1 MRIKW
6 IFYIILML
14 LAASVVTILQL
25 PPESDPELFYIGLGT
40 TVLAIILL
48 VVFYASV
55 MKPIRSITN
64 GSDLLRAQ
72 DFSSRL
78 AHVNQHEAD
87 KIVDMFNAMMTALK
101 EERVALQEQ
110 NHFLD
115 LLIAVSPMGIM
126 ILDDRDKIVTANNT
140 AASFLGFRD
149 AGDVCGMPLG
159 SIDSQLGHALAA
171 IAQGDNITIRLNDS
185 MIYRCSRLQFMDKG
199 FAHPFILIEKLT
211 DDIMLAEKKSYE
223 KVIRVISHEVNNSM
237 AGVKSLLSVAAQIVR
252 DNAGADADVAGI
264 MNICEERCTALSRF
278 ITSYADVVKIPD
290 VNISE
295 ADLNELVTKW
305 RVMLESLC
313 AGRNIRFE
321 LDLCPGSLPVMIDPV
336 LFEQVLINIVK
347 NSAESIADNDGRIRI
362 ETSRQPATITIVDNG
377 AGISDEAADKL
388 FSPFFSTKPNG
399 HGIGLLFIS
408 EVLHKHKCRFALS
421 TDPDSLTRFRISF

>member
-140 AASFLGFRD
+140 AASFL
-149 AGDVCGMPLG
+149 
-159 SIDSQLGHALAA
+159 S
-171 IAQGDNITIRLNDS
+171 
-185 MIYRCSRLQFMDKG
+185 
-199 FAHPFILIEKLT
+199 LI
-211 DDIMLAEKKSYE
+211 
-223 KVIRVISHEVNNSM
+223 H
-237 AGVKSLLSVAAQIVR
+237 
-252 DNAGADADVAGI
+252 
-264 MNICEERCTALSRF
+264 
-278 ITSYADVVKIPD
+278 
-290 VNISE
+290 ISE
-295 ADLNELVTKW
+295 
-305 RVMLESLC
+305 
-313 AGRNIRFE
+313 
-321 LDLCPGSLPVMIDPV
+321 P
-336 LFEQVLINIVK
+336 
-347 NSAESIADNDGRIRI
+347 
-362 ETSRQPATITIVDNG
+362 
-377 AGISDEAADKL
+377 
-388 FSPFFSTKPNG
+388 
-399 HGIGLLFIS
+399 
-408 EVLHKHKCRFALS
+408 
-421 TDPDSLTRFRISF
+421 TRPY

>member
-25 PPESDPELFYIGLGT
+25 PPESDPELFYIGL
-40 TVLAIILL
+40 V

-126 ILDDRDKIVTANNT
+126 ILDDRDKIVTANST

-149 AGDVCGMPLG
+149 AGDVCGKPLG

-171 IAQGDNITIRLNDS
+171 IAQGENITIRLNDS

-347 NSAESIADNDGRIRI
+347 NSAESIADNDGRIKI
-362 ETSRQPATITIVDNG
+362 ETSRRPTTITIVDNG
-377 AGISDEAADKL
+377 AGISNEAADKL